1 MQISSVIPELWSDIH
16 KKRLFPYIRVSTGNS
31 VSARS
36 LPETLLFFFGKQRV
50 LETSPADSFQQK
62 NSSRNFSVWWNHWIL
77 SHNIRMT
84 IKLNCQY
91 DKWYIFGKLLCST
104 FGTCKKKLQICKNW
118 ICFCKIQLYSKKC
131 KKFRSFLI
139 QSQHLKCHF
148 KFANMFENF

>member
-104 FGTCKKKLQICKNW
+104 FRICKKIYKFAKIDFFW
-118 ICFCKIQLYSKKC
+118 KIQLYLVKMFAKKKLSKKWWNIIC
-131 KKFRSFLI
+131 TNDWSD
-139 QSQHLKCHF
+139 
-148 KFANMFENF
+148 